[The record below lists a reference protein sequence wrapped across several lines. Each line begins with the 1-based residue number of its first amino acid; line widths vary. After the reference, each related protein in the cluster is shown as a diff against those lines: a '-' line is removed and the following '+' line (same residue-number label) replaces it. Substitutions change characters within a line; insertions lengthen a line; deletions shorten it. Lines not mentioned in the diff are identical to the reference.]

1 MAQKDYYAM
10 LGVKKDASQDEIKKA
25 YRKLAMKYHPD
36 HAKGKENE
44 SKFKEISEAY
54 AVLSDKEKRKQ
65 YDTYGS
71 EGFQQRFSQEDIFKG
86 SNLEDILREFGFGG
100 ASFFS
105 GFSRGKRSKAGGTRF
120 SFDPDSMFGG
130 GGGRRQATQMKGSD
144 VSYELPLTVQE
155 IATGTTRTL
164 SLQMPSGV
172 ADTLTVK
179 IPKGMTSGKK
189 LRIAGRGQPSPYGG
203 PSGDLYIISKALPD
217 PVFSLQENDLYI
229 SREIRLTEALQG
241 TQIQV
246 QGIDGKQLSLKVP
259 PGTKHKSKMRIA
271 GHGIPRMKGGGSG
284 DLYVEILLRMPKKLS
299 AEQRRLIE
307 KLAETGI

>member
-65 YDTYGS
+65 YDAFGS

-105 GFSRGKRSKAGGTRF
+105 GFSRGKKPKAGATRF
-120 SFDPDSMFGG
+120 SFDQDSIFGG
-130 GGGRRQATQMKGSD
+130 GGDRRQAPQMKGSD

-164 SLQMPSGV
+164 SLQTPSGA

-203 PSGDLYIISKALPD
+203 PPGNLYIISKALPD

-229 SREIRLTEALQG
+229 SREIPLTDALLG

-259 PGTKHKSKMRIA
+259 RGTKHKSKMRIA
-271 GHGIPRMKGGGSG
+271 GHGVPRMKGGGSG

>member
-1 MAQKDYYAM
+1 MAQKDYYAI
-10 LGVKKDASQDEIKKA
+10 LGIKKDVGQDEIKKA

-36 HAKGKENE
+36 HAKGKESDE
-44 SKFKEISEAY
+44 KFKEISEAY
-54 AVLSDKEKRKQ
+54 AVLSDPEKRKQ

-105 GFSRGKRSKAGGTRF
+105 GFSKGKRSKAGGTRY

-130 GGGRRQATQMKGSD
+130 GGGRRQAAQMKGSD
-144 VSYELPLTVQE
+144 VSYELPLSLEE

-164 SLQMPSGV
+164 SLQTPSGP

-179 IPKGMTSGKK
+179 IPKGMISGKK
-189 LRIAGRGQPSPYGG
+189 LRISGRGQPSPYGG
-203 PSGDLYIISKALPD
+203 PSGDLYIISKVLPD
-217 PVFSLQENDLYI
+217 PVFSLQDNDLYI
-229 SREIRLTEALQG
+229 SREIRLTDGLLG

-284 DLYVEILLRMPKKLS
+284 DLYVEILLNMPKKLT

>member
-1 MAQKDYYAM
+1 MAQKDYYAI
-10 LGVKKDASQDEIKKA
+10 LGIKKDVGQDEIKKA

-36 HAKGKENE
+36 HAKGKESDE
-44 SKFKEISEAY
+44 KFKEISEAY
-54 AVLSDKEKRKQ
+54 AVLSDPEKRKQ

-105 GFSRGKRSKAGGTRF
+105 GFSKGKRSKAGGTRF

-130 GGGRRQATQMKGSD
+130 GGGRRQAAQMKGSD
-144 VSYELPLTVQE
+144 VSYELPLSLEE

-164 SLQMPSGV
+164 SLQTPSGP

-179 IPKGMTSGKK
+179 IPKGMISGKK

-203 PSGDLYIISKALPD
+203 PSGDLYIISKVLPD
-217 PVFSLQENDLYI
+217 PVFSLQDNDLYI
-229 SREIRLTEALQG
+229 SREIRLTDGLLG

-284 DLYVEILLRMPKKLS
+284 DLYVEILLNMPKKLT